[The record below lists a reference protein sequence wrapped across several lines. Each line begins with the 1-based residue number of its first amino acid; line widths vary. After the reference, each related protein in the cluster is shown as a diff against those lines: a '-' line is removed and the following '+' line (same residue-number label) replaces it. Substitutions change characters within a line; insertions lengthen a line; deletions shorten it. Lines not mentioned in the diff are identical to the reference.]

1 MADIAR
7 AAGVSRQ
14 TLYKEF
20 GSRDEFSAAFV
31 IREGER
37 FLDAVEQAVR
47 EHLDDPRAAVA
58 AALEVFLVTA
68 GEDPLMRILLSD
80 DGTGGMLPL
89 VTTQSMPVVTWASA
103 RLAAVMRDGWPQA
116 AEHDAQLLAETLV
129 RLAISYVT
137 VPRGAPAA
145 TAADA
150 ARCSGRSSSGRSTA
164 APDAAAALAPLSS
177 AEPAVERERCA
188 GPREQRRVG
197 ARERRQRRDL
207 DVAEPRDRR
216 AVVLLHRAR
225 RLGPR
230 RHHHAGDASARRRAR
245 PRASAACG

>member
-1 MADIAR
+1 MASTREPARTRRPYAVAARQLLRDTLFDAARDALQQRAWADITMADIAS

-20 GSRDEFSAAFV
+20 GTRDEFSAAFV

-37 FLDAVEQAVR
+37 FLDAVERAVR

-103 RLAAVMRDGWPQA
+103 RLAAVMRDGWPKA
-116 AEHDAQLLAETLV
+116 SEHDAQLLGETLV

-137 VPRGAPAA
+137 VPKGTPEA

-150 ARCSGRSSSGRSTA
+150 A
-164 APDAAAALAPLSS
+164 AL
-177 AEPAVERERCA
+177 
-188 GPREQRRVG
+188 
-197 ARERRQRRDL
+197 
-207 DVAEPRDRR
+207 
-216 AVVLLHRAR
+216 
-225 RLGPR
+225 LGPYIE
-230 RHHHAGDASARRRAR
+230 RALNG
-245 PRASAACG
+245 RA

>member
-1 MADIAR
+1 MPPAPAATMEAMASTREPARTRRPYAVAARQLLRDTLFDAARDELQQRAWADITMADIAR

-20 GSRDEFSAAFV
+20 GTRDEFSAAFV

-47 EHLDDPRAAVA
+47 EHLDDPSAAVA
-58 AALEVFLVTA
+58 AALEVFLTTA

-103 RLAAVMRDGWPQA
+103 RLAAVMRDGWPHA
-116 AEHDAQLLAETLV
+116 SAHDAQLLAETLV

-137 VPRGAPAA
+137 VPKGSPQA

-150 ARCSGRSSSGRSTA
+150 A
-164 APDAAAALAPLSS
+164 AL
-177 AEPAVERERCA
+177 
-188 GPREQRRVG
+188 
-197 ARERRQRRDL
+197 
-207 DVAEPRDRR
+207 
-216 AVVLLHRAR
+216 
-225 RLGPR
+225 LGPYIE
-230 RHHHAGDASARRRAR
+230 RALTGGA
-245 PRASAACG
+245 PG

>member
-1 MADIAR
+1 MSAGATATMGTMAPTRERTPYAVAARQLLRDTLFDAARDELQQRAWADITMADIAS

-20 GSRDEFSAAFV
+20 GNRDDFAAAFV

-47 EHLDDPRAAVA
+47 EHLDDPSSAVA

-103 RLAAVMRDGWPQA
+103 RLAAVMRDGWPHVV
-116 AEHDAQLLAETLV
+116 EHDAQLLSETLV

-137 VPRGAPAA
+137 VPKGTPQA
-145 TAADA
+145 TA
-150 ARCSGRSSSGRSTA
+150 G
-164 APDAAAALAPLSS
+164 DAAAL
-177 AEPAVERERCA
+177 
-188 GPREQRRVG
+188 
-197 ARERRQRRDL
+197 
-207 DVAEPRDRR
+207 
-216 AVVLLHRAR
+216 
-225 RLGPR
+225 LGPYIE
-230 RHHHAGDASARRRAR
+230 RALSDG
-245 PRASAACG
+245 A

>member
-1 MADIAR
+1 MPAGAAATMRAMPPARERTPYAVAARQLLRDTLFDAARDELQQRAWAEITMADIAS

-20 GSRDEFSAAFV
+20 GNRDEFSQAFV

-47 EHLDDPRAAVA
+47 EHLDDPSVAVA
-58 AALEVFLVTA
+58 AALEVFLTTA

-103 RLAAVMRDGWPQA
+103 RLAATMRDGWPQA
-116 AEHDAQLLAETLV
+116 SEHDARLLAETLV

-137 VPRGAPAA
+137 VPKGTPHA
-145 TAADA
+145 TA
-150 ARCSGRSSSGRSTA
+150 S
-164 APDAAAALAPLSS
+164 DAAALLGPYIERALAP
-177 AEPAVERERCA
+177 
-188 GPREQRRVG
+188 G
-197 ARERRQRRDL
+197 A
-207 DVAEPRDRR
+207 
-216 AVVLLHRAR
+216 
-225 RLGPR
+225 
-230 RHHHAGDASARRRAR
+230 
-245 PRASAACG
+245 

>member
-1 MADIAR
+1 MSPAPAATMEAMAPTRARTPYAVAARQLLRDTLFDAARDELQHRAWADITMADIAR

-20 GSRDEFSAAFV
+20 GNRDDFSASFV

-47 EHLDDPRAAVA
+47 EHLDDPSAAVA

-103 RLAAVMRDGWPQA
+103 RIAAVMRDGWPSA
-116 AEHDAQLLAETLV
+116 SEHDAQLLAETLV

-137 VPRGAPAA
+137 VPKGSPQT

-150 ARCSGRSSSGRSTA
+150 A
-164 APDAAAALAPLSS
+164 AL
-177 AEPAVERERCA
+177 
-188 GPREQRRVG
+188 
-197 ARERRQRRDL
+197 
-207 DVAEPRDRR
+207 
-216 AVVLLHRAR
+216 
-225 RLGPR
+225 LGPYIE
-230 RHHHAGDASARRRAR
+230 RAL
-245 PRASAACG
+245 S

>member
-1 MADIAR
+1 MSAAAAATMEVMAPTRERTPYAVAARQLLRDTLFDAARDELQQRAWADITMADIAR

-20 GSRDEFSAAFV
+20 GTRDEFSAAFV

-47 EHLDDPRAAVA
+47 EHLDDPRSAVA

-103 RLAAVMRDGWPQA
+103 RIATVMCDGWPSA
-116 AEHDAQLLAETLV
+116 SEHDAQLLAETLV

-137 VPRGAPAA
+137 VPKGAPQT

-150 ARCSGRSSSGRSTA
+150 A
-164 APDAAAALAPLSS
+164 AL
-177 AEPAVERERCA
+177 
-188 GPREQRRVG
+188 
-197 ARERRQRRDL
+197 
-207 DVAEPRDRR
+207 
-216 AVVLLHRAR
+216 
-225 RLGPR
+225 LGPYIEQALNGR
-230 RHHHAGDASARRRAR
+230 G
-245 PRASAACG
+245 

>member
-1 MADIAR
+1 MSPAPAATMEAMAPTREPAQKRRPYAVAARQLLRDTLFDAARDELQSRAWADITMADIAR

-20 GSRDEFSAAFV
+20 GNRDDFSAAFV

-47 EHLDDPRAAVA
+47 EHLDDPASAVA

-68 GEDPLMRILLSD
+68 GDDPLMRLLLSD

-103 RLAAVMRDGWPQA
+103 RLAAVMRDGWPSA
-116 AEHDAQLLAETLV
+116 SAHDAQLLAETLV

-137 VPRGAPAA
+137 VPKGSPQA
-145 TAADA
+145 TA
-150 ARCSGRSSSGRSTA
+150 R
-164 APDAAAALAPLSS
+164 DAAAL
-177 AEPAVERERCA
+177 
-188 GPREQRRVG
+188 
-197 ARERRQRRDL
+197 
-207 DVAEPRDRR
+207 
-216 AVVLLHRAR
+216 
-225 RLGPR
+225 LGPYIE
-230 RHHHAGDASARRRAR
+230 RALQGG
-245 PRASAACG
+245 A

>member
-1 MADIAR
+1 MPAAATATMRAMPSTREQARERLPYAVAARQLLRDTLFDAARDELQQRAWADITMADIAR

-20 GSRDEFSAAFV
+20 GTRDEFSAAFV

-47 EHLDDPRAAVA
+47 EHLDDPAAAVA

-103 RLAAVMRDGWPQA
+103 RIAAVMRDGWPSA
-116 AEHDAQLLAETLV
+116 SEHDAGLLAETLV

-137 VPRGAPAA
+137 VPKGTPHD

-150 ARCSGRSSSGRSTA
+150 A
-164 APDAAAALAPLSS
+164 AL
-177 AEPAVERERCA
+177 
-188 GPREQRRVG
+188 
-197 ARERRQRRDL
+197 
-207 DVAEPRDRR
+207 
-216 AVVLLHRAR
+216 
-225 RLGPR
+225 LGPYIER
-230 RHHHAGDASARRRAR
+230 ALDGGASRSR
-245 PRASAACG
+245 

>member
-1 MADIAR
+1 MTASAATIRRVSRPPYAVAARQLLRDTLFDAARDALQQRPWAEVTMADVAS

-20 GSRDEFSAAFV
+20 GTRDEFAAAFV

-47 EHLDDPRAAVA
+47 EHLDDPAAAVA
-58 AALEVFLVTA
+58 AALEVFLTTA
-68 GEDPLMRILLSD
+68 GEDPLVRILLSD

-103 RLAAVMRDGWPQA
+103 RIAAAMRDGWPA
-116 AEHDAQLLAETLV
+116 ASEHDAQLLAETLV

-137 VPRGAPAA
+137 VPTGSPRA

-150 ARCSGRSSSGRSTA
+150 AALLAPYIERALDGS
-164 APDAAAALAPLSS
+164 APD
-177 AEPAVERERCA
+177 R
-188 GPREQRRVG
+188 
-197 ARERRQRRDL
+197 
-207 DVAEPRDRR
+207 
-216 AVVLLHRAR
+216 
-225 RLGPR
+225 
-230 RHHHAGDASARRRAR
+230 
-245 PRASAACG
+245 

>member
-1 MADIAR
+1 MTSTREPAQTRTPYAVAARQLLRDTLFDAARDELQQRAWADITMADIAR

-20 GSRDEFSAAFV
+20 GNRDDFSAAFV

-47 EHLDDPRAAVA
+47 EHLGDPSAAVA
-58 AALEVFLVTA
+58 AALEVFLVAA

-103 RLAAVMRDGWPQA
+103 RIAAVMRDGWPSA
-116 AEHDAQLLAETLV
+116 SEHDAQLLAETLV

-137 VPRGAPAA
+137 VPKGSAQA

-150 ARCSGRSSSGRSTA
+150 A
-164 APDAAAALAPLSS
+164 AL
-177 AEPAVERERCA
+177 
-188 GPREQRRVG
+188 
-197 ARERRQRRDL
+197 
-207 DVAEPRDRR
+207 
-216 AVVLLHRAR
+216 
-225 RLGPR
+225 LGPYIE
-230 RHHHAGDASARRRAR
+230 RAL
-245 PRASAACG
+245 S